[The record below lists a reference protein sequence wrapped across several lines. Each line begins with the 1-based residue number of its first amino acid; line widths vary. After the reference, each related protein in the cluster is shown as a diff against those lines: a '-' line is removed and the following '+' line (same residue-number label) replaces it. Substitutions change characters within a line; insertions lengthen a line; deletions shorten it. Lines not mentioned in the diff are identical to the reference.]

1 MKLMRIATFGTLA
14 LALSGCAASLANCP
28 YAATSLATRNA
39 VADLAPDCEIIQ
51 TANGVA
57 TLSCPDGRVGY
68 LVLDTTPEPAAN

>member
-1 MKLMRIATFGTLA
+1 MKLMRFATFGTLA

-28 YAATSLATRNA
+28 YAATALATRDA
-39 VADLAPDCEIIQ
+39 VADLAPGCEIIQ

-68 LVLDTTPEPAAN
+68 LVLETAPDPVTN